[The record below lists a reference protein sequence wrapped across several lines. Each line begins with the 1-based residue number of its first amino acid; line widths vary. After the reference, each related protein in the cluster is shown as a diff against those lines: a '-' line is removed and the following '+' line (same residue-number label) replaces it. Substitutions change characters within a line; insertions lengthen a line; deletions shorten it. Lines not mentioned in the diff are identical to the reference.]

1 MKFVLAHVV
10 SILCFFIAIK
20 LTEDFIYLFLLY
32 LISFFVSYKLIALWI
47 TNKTYKEIKTLLARH
62 I

>member
-1 MKFVLAHVV
+1 MKVILAHALA
-10 SILCFFIAIK
+10 ILCFLLAIK

-32 LISFFVSYKLIALWI
+32 VISFCVNYKLIELWI
-47 TNKTYKEIKTLLARH
+47 THQAHKEIKTILTKR

>member
-1 MKFVLAHVV
+1 MKVILAHAA
-10 SILCFFIAIK
+10 SILCFLIAIQ

-32 LISFFVSYKLIALWI
+32 LISFGFSYKLIALWT
-47 TNKTYKEIKTLLARH
+47 TNKTYKEIKTILARH

>member
-10 SILCFFIAIK
+10 SILCFFIAIQVTK
-20 LTEDFIYLFLLY
+20 DFIYLYLLY
-32 LISFFVSYKLIALWI
+32 LISFVLSYKLISLWI
-47 TNKTYKEIKTLLARH
+47 TNKTYKEIKTILARH